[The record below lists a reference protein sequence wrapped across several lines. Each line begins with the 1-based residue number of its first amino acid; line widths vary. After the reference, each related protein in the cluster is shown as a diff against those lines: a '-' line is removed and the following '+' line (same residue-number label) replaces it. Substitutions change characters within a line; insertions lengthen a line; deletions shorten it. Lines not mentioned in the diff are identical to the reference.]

1 MDRVITPEFAAFHQA
16 VVDTVA
22 ALVKL
27 DPPPDSK
34 LGRLLADLADLVEAL
49 ETFEKAEWALR

>member
-34 LGRLLADLADLVEAL
+34 LGRLLADLVEAL